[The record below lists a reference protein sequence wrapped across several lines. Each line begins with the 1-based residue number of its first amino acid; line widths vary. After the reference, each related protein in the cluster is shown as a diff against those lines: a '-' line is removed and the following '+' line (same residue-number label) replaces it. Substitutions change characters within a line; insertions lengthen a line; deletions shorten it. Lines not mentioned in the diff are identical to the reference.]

1 MKTIS
6 TVIADDRIAAELE
19 FSGTNTG
26 PLKVGDQPEIPAT
39 NKKVVNR
46 GCVFGKVRNGKFIEI
61 KSYPDLAGMMMQLGL
76 FEMHEAH
83 AYGHF
88 RMCFQTGLQRPVIFA
103 AGCSSCLW
111 FTLVLLLSLPVQRTN
126 NPCYWQA
133 RKARPILLPT
143 LNFGRQGCGTLKMR

>member
-1 MKTIS
+1 MSANDVLRLHEQVTESWNLHDPRKFASYIDESVVWNDTATPEPIRGKAGAEEFLNKWITAFPDFKMKTIS

-83 AYGHF
+83 A
-88 RMCFQTGLQRPVIFA
+88 
-103 AGCSSCLW
+103 
-111 FTLVLLLSLPVQRTN
+111 
-126 NPCYWQA
+126 
-133 RKARPILLPT
+133 
-143 LNFGRQGCGTLKMR
+143 